1 MKVQDLPR
9 LTAVMLKLQSVFTRD
24 LNEHTYDA
32 YFEALRDWK
41 IEYIEKAALHFI
53 NTSTFFPLPKDFR
66 AWLSDYGWNPVVF
79 IGMREVENST
89 PTVKELLDEADKQNN
104 KT

>member
-1 MKVQDLPR
+1 MKQVDLQR
-9 LTAVMLKLQSVFTRD
+9 LTAMMLKLQSVFSRD

-32 YFEALRDWK
+32 YFEALKDWK

-53 NTSTFFPLPKDFR
+53 GTSTFFPLPKDFKS
-66 AWLSDYGWNPVVF
+66 WLSDYGWNTAVF
-79 IGMREVENST
+79 MSMREVENST

>member
-1 MKVQDLPR
+1 M
-9 LTAVMLKLQSVFTRD
+9 TAVMLKLQSVFTREI
-24 LNEHTYDA
+24 NEHTYDA
-32 YFEALRDWK
+32 YFEALKAWK

-79 IGMREVENST
+79 MGMREVENST
-89 PTVKELLDEADKQNN
+89 PTVKELPAEADVRAVVGK
-104 KT
+104 KEK

>member
-1 MKVQDLPR
+1 M
-9 LTAVMLKLQSVFTRD
+9 TAVMLKLQSVFTREI
-24 LNEHTYDA
+24 NEHTYDA
-32 YFEALRDWK
+32 YFEALKDWK

-89 PTVKELLDEADKQNN
+89 PTVEQILDQAEAMGLVDK
-104 KT
+104 KVEDD